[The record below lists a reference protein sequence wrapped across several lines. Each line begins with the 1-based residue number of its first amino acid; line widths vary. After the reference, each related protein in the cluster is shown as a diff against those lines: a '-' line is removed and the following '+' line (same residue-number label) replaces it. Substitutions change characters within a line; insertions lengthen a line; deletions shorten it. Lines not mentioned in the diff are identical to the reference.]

1 MMPRAFV
8 FLQSLPLTNG
18 KLDRTALPRADHQRP
33 NLEQTYVPPRD
44 EFEIELA
51 RIWTEVLGID
61 TVGLHD
67 NFFDLGGHSL
77 AASRVISRVIQTFQ
91 LELPI
96 KALFDAPTVAEM
108 AKVILHHQGKR
119 ADEKKLASM
128 LREIEAMPEDEA
140 QKQLAGET
148 ALRASGNEHE

>member
-1 MMPRAFV
+1 M

-108 AKVILHHQGKR
+108 AKVILHHQGEK
-119 ADEKKLASM
+119 AGEKKLASM

-148 ALRASGNEHE
+148 TRRPKGDGHE